1 MGIVLSAIVIFPFQ
15 RSSLLQNPNKNQEP
29 KTKPASEFGFGLF
42 LRFLPYNLL
51 RFNLLP
57 LCFSLRVFALETAK
71 AVPPYQGGAD
81 RLYESSSEAKHEGR
95 QW

>member
-1 MGIVLSAIVIFPFQ
+1 MNAGLPDAVVIFPFQ
-15 RSSLLQNPNKNQEP
+15 RTRLLQNPNKNQEP

-57 LCFSLRVFALETAK
+57 LCFSLRVFALETAN
-71 AVPPYQGGAD
+71 AVPPYQSGGIHRKGLLASVD
-81 RLYESSSEAKHEGR
+81 GG
-95 QW
+95 